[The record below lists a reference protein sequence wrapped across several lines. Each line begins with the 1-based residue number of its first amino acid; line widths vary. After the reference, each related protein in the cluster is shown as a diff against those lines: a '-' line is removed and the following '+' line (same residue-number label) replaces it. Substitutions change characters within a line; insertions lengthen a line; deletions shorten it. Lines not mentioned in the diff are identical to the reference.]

1 MRAKPAEIAHSV
13 VRIATATE
21 TWLLFRTGLLPD
33 ELLSDLDD
41 VLRDVQ
47 VLGDYSA
54 ALES

>member
-1 MRAKPAEIAHSV
+1 MRAKSADIAHRV
-13 VRIATATE
+13 VRVATATE

-33 ELLSDLDD
+33 DLIADLDD

-47 VLGDYSA
+47 VLGDYSD